1 MLRLFGLTL
10 YSIGMAY
17 VEAMVV
23 VYLRRLIPFEGLN
36 GLPVDKI
43 AVFLRENYIYF
54 EEQTREA
61 ATIVMLLCV
70 ALLAGRNLKE
80 KAAAFLWCF
89 GIWDIFYYVFL
100 RIWIGWPKS
109 FTDMDVLF
117 LIPAPWVSPVAA
129 PLAISVVMLI
139 GALFL
144 FRTSDKGR
152 G

>member
-1 MLRLFGLTL
+1 MLRLLGLTL

-43 AVFLRENYIYF
+43 AVFLGENYIYF

-61 ATIVMLLCV
+61 ATIVMLICV

-100 RIWIGWPKS
+100 RIWTGWPES
-109 FTDMDVLF
+109 FMDMDVLF
-117 LIPAPWVSPVAA
+117 LIPAPLVSPVAV
-129 PLAISVVMLI
+129 PLAISVVMLVI
-139 GALFL
+139 ALFL
-144 FRTSDKGR
+144 FRGAGGR
-152 G
+152 A

>member
-1 MLRLFGLTL
+1 MLRLLGLTL

-43 AVFLRENYIYF
+43 AVFLGENYIYF

-61 ATIVMLLCV
+61 ATIVMLICV

-100 RIWIGWPKS
+100 RIWTGWPES
-109 FTDMDVLF
+109 FMDMDVLF
-117 LIPAPWVSPVAA
+117 LIPAPWVSPVAM
-129 PLAISVVMLI
+129 PLAISVVMLVI
-139 GALFL
+139 ALFL
-144 FRTSDKGR
+144 FRGAGGR
-152 G
+152 A

>member
-1 MLRLFGLTL
+1 MLRLLGLTL

-23 VYLRRLIPFEGLN
+23 IYIRRLIPFEGLSE
-36 GLPVDKI
+36 LSVDKI
-43 AVFLRENYIYF
+43 AVFLGENYILF

-61 ATIVMLLCV
+61 ATIVMLICV

-100 RIWIGWPKS
+100 RIWTGWPKS
-109 FTDMDVLF
+109 FMDMDVLF
-117 LIPAPWVSPVAA
+117 LIPVPWVSPVAV
-129 PLAISVVMLI
+129 PLAISVIMLVV
-139 GALFL
+139 ALFL
-144 FRTSDKGR
+144 FRPGKSR
-152 G
+152 V

>member
-43 AVFLRENYIYF
+43 AVFLKENYIYF

-61 ATIVMLLCV
+61 ATIVMLICV

-100 RIWIGWPKS
+100 RIWTGWPES
-109 FTDMDVLF
+109 FMDMDVLF
-117 LIPAPWVSPVAA
+117 LIPAPWVSPVAV
-129 PLAISVVMLI
+129 PLAISVVMLTI
-139 GALFL
+139 ALFL
-144 FRTSDKGR
+144 FRGAGDR
-152 G
+152 A